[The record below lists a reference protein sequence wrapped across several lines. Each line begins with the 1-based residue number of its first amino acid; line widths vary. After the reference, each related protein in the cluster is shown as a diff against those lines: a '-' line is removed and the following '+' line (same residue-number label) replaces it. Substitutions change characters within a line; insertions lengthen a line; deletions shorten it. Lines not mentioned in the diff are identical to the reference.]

1 MFGQGAGTRVNDFQD
16 PKFNAPITDDQWL
29 ASLLELGVVGVV
41 ALIWFFTASIRRLG
55 RLARRDDSDDGW
67 LLAALAS
74 ALAAYAI
81 GMLTFDAFNFVQV
94 TMLAFLLAALG
105 VVLLRPHPSGEP
117 A

>member
-1 MFGQGAGTRVNDFQD
+1 MT
-16 PKFNAPITDDQWL
+16 
-29 ASLLELGVVGVV
+29 
-41 ALIWFFTASIRRLG
+41 
-55 RLARRDDSDDGW
+55 
-67 LLAALAS
+67 
-74 ALAAYAI
+74 AYAI